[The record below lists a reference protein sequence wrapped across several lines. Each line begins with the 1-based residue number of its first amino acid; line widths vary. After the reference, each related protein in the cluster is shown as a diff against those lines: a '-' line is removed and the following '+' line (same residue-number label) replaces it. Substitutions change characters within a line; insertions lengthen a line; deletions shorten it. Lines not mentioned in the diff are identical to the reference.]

1 MSLVW
6 FVWFGWSVGWF
17 RFSDVSK
24 IGILTGYAIFFSS
37 FFIFPLFISI
47 SERDSSQV
55 KSRKTHQITP
65 KVDISTHFS
74 SIYRQTS

>member
-1 MSLVW
+1 MLVW
-6 FVWFGWSVGWF
+6 LVGWF
-17 RFSDVSK
+17 RFSDISK

-47 SERDSSQV
+47 SERVFCQV
-55 KSRKTHQITP
+55 KSMKKHQITP
-65 KVDISTHFS
+65 KVDIFTHFS